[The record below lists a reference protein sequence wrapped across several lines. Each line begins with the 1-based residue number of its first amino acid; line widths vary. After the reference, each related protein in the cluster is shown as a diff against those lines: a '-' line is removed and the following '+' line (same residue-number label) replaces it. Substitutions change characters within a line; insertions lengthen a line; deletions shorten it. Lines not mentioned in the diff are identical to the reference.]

1 MNVISNHFDLV
12 HFTECEFEKPVIF
25 GEKIMIPTHN
35 IGLLPSHP
43 LNQSSEVIFLQS
55 CCLIFEGVK
64 KSVRHLTGYVEETPG
79 SNKFIPC
86 EEMQRTIIDD
96 KFTSVDEPVTLY
108 ELEGVFKNPLEWV
121 DWEIESASF
130 YLLD

>member
-25 GEKIMIPTHN
+25 GGKIMIPTHN

-64 KSVRHLTGYVEETPG
+64 KSVRNLTGYVEETPG

-96 KFTSVDEPVTLY
+96 RFTQGKAVSLY